1 MRSLTWKWKKKI
13 KVWIFLYCHHEA
25 HNFFTASLRRYVA
38 GIWKI
43 CIFRNP
49 EIGESQNYGWTA
61 EGKIQWVKGIFP
73 ANIKEK
79 LVSKEHDDQEVW
91 INVILEKFYSAVL
104 YFLKIYPKVDHVVN
118 IKLAFMDWQFCD
130 LIIQLMQNPIKFRQ
144 SSIISEKLGY
154 LSEKLKFFFDELQ
167 QE

>member
-1 MRSLTWKWKKKI
+1 MSVSVKENPYIKKK
-13 KVWIFLYCHHEA
+13 KE
-25 HNFFTASLRRYVA
+25 
-38 GIWKI
+38 KKKK
-43 CIFRNP
+43 
-49 EIGESQNYGWTA
+49 TA

-130 LIIQLMQNPIKFRQ
+130 LIIQLSNAK
-144 SSIISEKLGY
+144 SN
-154 LSEKLKFFFDELQ
+154 
-167 QE
+167 